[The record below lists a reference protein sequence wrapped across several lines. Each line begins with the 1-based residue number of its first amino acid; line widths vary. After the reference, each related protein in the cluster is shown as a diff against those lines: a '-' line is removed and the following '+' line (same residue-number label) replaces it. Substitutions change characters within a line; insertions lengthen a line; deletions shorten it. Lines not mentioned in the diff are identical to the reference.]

1 MRAHLKC
8 LIFPTVH
15 LFSCVQNQET
25 HLAQIRPFAGIRF
38 DKKLGADLSALIAPP
53 YDVLDDA
60 QKAALQAKHANN
72 IVSVDLPFMPPKS
85 VGPDEVYTKADT
97 TIKEWMTANV
107 LKKDTRAALYPYMQT
122 YDLGG
127 RTHHRRGFLGLVKL
141 TPFGV
146 DVMPHEKTYKGP
158 IEDRL
163 KLMHATGLQLSP
175 IFGLYSDQKN
185 EVTAALF
192 KNLIKPEQTATLDG
206 VKNDLW
212 SVTDSQIETEVIDL
226 MKHRPVYIADGHH
239 RYTTALQYQADME
252 KKNGGP
258 LPPNHPANFCMFVLV
273 AMQDDGLIILPTHRL
288 ISGLANFDVAAF
300 QAAVGANFEIT
311 ETPIGADKTAEINKI
326 VNGLDQHTFGLY
338 DGKSRKLFS
347 MKLKNLDVLKAL
359 EPKQSDAWRH
369 LDVAVLQRYLLDE
382 ILQPKFAGGKELVKG
397 YTADMNAVIPQ
408 VDAGKYQIA
417 LLLKPTPLHALE
429 ELAKVGE
436 VMPQKSTYFFPKLAT
451 GMVMNPLR

>member
-1 MRAHLKC
+1 M
-8 LIFPTVH
+8 
-15 LFSCVQNQET
+15 
-25 HLAQIRPFAGIRF
+25 AQIRPFAGIRY

-53 YDVLDDA
+53 YDVLDEP

-72 IVSVDLPFMPPKS
+72 IVTVDLPFMPPKS
-85 VGPDEVYTKADT
+85 VGPDAVYANADA
-97 TIKEWMTANV
+97 TIQQWMTAGV
-107 LKKDTRAALYPYMQT
+107 LKKDARAALYPYMQT

-127 RTHHRRGFLGLVKL
+127 RTHHRRGFIGLVKL

-212 SVTDSQIETEVIDL
+212 SVTDSHIETEVIDL

-252 KKNGGP
+252 KKNGGK
-258 LPPNHPANFCMFVLV
+258 LPPNHPANFCMFVLI

-288 ISGLANFDVAAF
+288 IGGLTNFDVAAF
-300 QAAVGANFEIT
+300 KSAVGANFEIT
-311 ETPIGADKTAEINKI
+311 ETPAGADPSAELNKI
-326 VNGLDQHTFGLY
+326 VNGLDPHVFGLY
-338 DGKSRKLFS
+338 DGKTRKLFS
-347 MKLKNLDVLKAL
+347 MKLKNLDVLKPL
-359 EPKQSDAWRH
+359 EPGQSEAWRH

-382 ILQPKFAGGKELVKG
+382 ILQPKFAGGQELVKG

-408 VDAGKYQIA
+408 VNSGKYQAA
-417 LLLKPTPLHALE
+417 LLLKSTPLHALE

-451 GMVMNPLR
+451 GLVMNPLR